1 MNFSHYVQDEI
12 GKEMHKLEQDRAR
25 AEIERALRINS
36 HDGGIYPPDRS
47 LYLVENTGENRAA
60 RRLAAKGK
68 KK

>member
-36 HDGGIYPPDRS
+36 HDRN